1 MADSNTFPNKEQE
14 DQNLKIKNKV
24 DSILSNI
31 DFESIDEKVKERI
44 GNLDTT
50 FKNVE
55 EKLIEKGIVEADL
68 LSSEDRSYVNTL
80 PFKDK
85 DKSLRY
91 LDILPVVVVLP

>member
-31 DFESIDEKVKERI
+31 YFESIDETVKERI

-55 EKLIEKGIVEADL
+55 EKL
-68 LSSEDRSYVNTL
+68 N
-80 PFKDK
+80 
-85 DKSLRY
+85 
-91 LDILPVVVVLP
+91 